1 VADKEKIYPVLLSG
15 GAGTRL
21 WPLSLEDSPKH
32 LIQLIGS
39 QTLFAQAALRATDRE
54 LFGPLTVIAGAPHRF
69 MIAEQLREIGISD
82 ATIVLEPIGRNTT
95 AAAAVAAL
103 VVTRNAPDAVLL
115 VMPADHRIDEARFR
129 RAISAAM
136 PAARRGFLTL
146 FGIKPVSPATG
157 YGYIRTGAELS
168 NAGGARLAAGFVE
181 KPDRETAETYLQ
193 RGDFLWNSGIVLAS
207 AETLLDELR
216 TCSPQIVECAK
227 VALDRAERDAD
238 FLRLDAEAYSAC
250 PAISL
255 DYALLE
261 RSARVAVVPADFA
274 WRDIGSWSA
283 LWESA
288 ERDGEGNA
296 VIGEAIIEATKD
308 SYVRSEGPLV
318 ATFGIEGLIVV
329 ATKDAVLVAARDRDQ
344 DVRKVVEHLGKN
356 RKDG

>member
-1 VADKEKIYPVLLSG
+1 MKLSAVYRRRG
-15 GAGTRL
+15 GHGRPTNARARCRKGLDSATEGTLAPWLTRRRSSRSSCPAGPERGCGRF
-21 WPLSLEDSPKH
+21 SRDSPKH

-39 QTLFAQAALRATDRE
+39 QTLFAQAALRATDRK

-82 ATIVLEPIGRNTT
+82 ATIVLEPMGRNAT

-115 VMPADHRIDEARFR
+115 VMPADHLIDEARFR

-193 RGDFLWNSGIVLAS
+193 SGESLEQRHRARLRRNSSRRTQDVLTANRRMRKGGARQGRAGCRLSEARRRSLFGLSGDFA
-207 AETLLDELR
+207 
-216 TCSPQIVECAK
+216 
-227 VALDRAERDAD
+227 
-238 FLRLDAEAYSAC
+238 
-250 PAISL
+250 
-255 DYALLE
+255 
-261 RSARVAVVPADFA
+261 
-274 WRDIGSWSA
+274 
-283 LWESA
+283 
-288 ERDGEGNA
+288 
-296 VIGEAIIEATKD
+296 
-308 SYVRSEGPLV
+308 
-318 ATFGIEGLIVV
+318 
-329 ATKDAVLVAARDRDQ
+329 
-344 DVRKVVEHLGKN
+344 
-356 RKDG
+356 